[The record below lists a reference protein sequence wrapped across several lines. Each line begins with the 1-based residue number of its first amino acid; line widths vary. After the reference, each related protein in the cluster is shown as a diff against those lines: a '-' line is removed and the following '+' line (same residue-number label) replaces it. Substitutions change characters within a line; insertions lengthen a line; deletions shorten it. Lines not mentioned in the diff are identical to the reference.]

1 MNLKCPLIF
10 FDFKARGK
18 THEASGDSRYSIK
31 KTEGKVT
38 VIVQTLLFFLGSDS
52 EADSGK
58 DDD

>member
-1 MNLKCPLIF
+1 LIF